1 MENIPFKILDEV
13 IVRSPIYTYKS
24 GVSTNDIYAIIEN
37 DFFLESIYVA
47 SPTLYDETIKLK
59 NGELKTEKET
69 EKLIKTLFRYY
80 YRMCTRST
88 PFGLFSTC
96 GVLGWGN
103 EKATDRFYR
112 HTRLDMLFLQKFV
125 ADLSLI
131 PKVNEHILYHTN
143 NSIYLVDSEIRY
155 MEYTYQKGFR
165 QYTISAVTKNI
176 YIQRVLDISKKG
188 VSKSE
193 IMKSL
198 DDISEDDAKNLIQ
211 NMIDAQLL
219 VSEFEVAPTSNDD
232 FGKQIIAHLTT
243 IQQRTGSE
251 YIEKLLTFFQ
261 SIIGD
266 IKVLDSNK
274 TNPIENYKDIIAKL
288 KQLQPD
294 LDETKIFH
302 IDSYKSY
309 QNAKTVRENAKE
321 ELLEV
326 LQFLI
331 KMNGGILAEN
341 SKITAFKNKFLGR
354 YDTQIMP
361 LVDVLD
367 EDFGIGYP
375 VDRRLGL
382 SPLVDDIPVQSGEV
396 VSQMQFN
403 KIEKW
408 MGEILKDAHA
418 KKLYS
423 IDLTKQILP
432 NTPSN
437 KDNFR
442 GLPFSLS
449 AMFRLMNDTDET
461 MVFEGFVGPSASGI
475 LARFAYGNDE
485 IRNVID
491 KIVTEEEQ
499 SIENGIL
506 AEIVHVPD
514 NRVTNVI
521 AHPTFRK
528 YGIPYLAK
536 PAKDEQVIDIQ
547 DLFIKVEN
555 NEIILFSKKLNQR
568 IIPCKTQMH
577 NHVYKTLPFYHLLTD
592 LQSEIG
598 RRIINF
604 SWGSIAGFYSFYPR
618 VYFKKTIISPATWN
632 LPQTL
637 IEALKKQKDEVL
649 LATIKTMQE
658 DYRMPNLLLYVE
670 GDNELLL
677 DFNNETSIQIW
688 LNLIKNKPFVFLKEF
703 LWDSDSTSQS
713 PLNQYVATIINSEK
727 KYFSPPIQQK
737 NNADLIP
744 VEREL
749 CLDSDWIYLK
759 LYCGAG
765 SADTILLKTILP
777 ILQEMAKYEMIKKW
791 FFIKYHDT
799 DYHIRLRF
807 QLHEGF
813 LLDDALK
820 IIYQHLKENRSI
832 WKIQPENYTREIER
846 YGNNSIEL
854 CESIFC
860 MDSEMAIELFY
871 VLQRT
876 KKESMAFWWGMR
888 LVDDLMNAFGISIEE
903 KISFVDLIR
912 KGFQDEF
919 GSDKK
924 AKEVINSKYNL
935 PIIKEIMGDSNE
947 EVAVILQNKI
957 IRQKPYIEEILRLKN
972 EDLLMVN
979 FNGLLSSLIHMMLN
993 RLITNKERL
1002 HEFLIY
1008 EFLFKYYQ
1016 MKIRVSS

>member
-1 MENIPFKILDEV
+1 MEKIPFKILDEV

-24 GVSTNDIYAIIEN
+24 NVSTKDIYAIIEN

-69 EKLIKTLFRYY
+69 EKLVKTLFRYY

-103 EKATDRFYR
+103 EEVTEKFYR

-125 ADLSLI
+125 SDLSLI

-143 NSIYLVDSEIRY
+143 NSIYVVDSEIRY

-165 QYTISAVTKNI
+165 QYTISAVTKNA
-176 YIQRVLDISKKG
+176 YIEKVLRISKKG

-193 IMKSL
+193 IMENL
-198 DDISEDDAKNLIQ
+198 HDIAEDDAQNLIQ
-211 NMIDAQLL
+211 NMIDSQLL
-219 VSEFEVAPTSNDD
+219 ISEFEVAPTSNDD
-232 FGKQIIAHLTT
+232 FGKQIITHLTT
-243 IQQRTGSE
+243 IQERTGSE

-261 SIIGD
+261 SIIND
-266 IKVLDSNK
+266 IKVLDSNE
-274 TNPIENYKDIIAKL
+274 TNKIEDYKNIIFKL

-309 QNAKTVRENAKE
+309 QKAKIIRENAKD

-331 KMNGGILAEN
+331 KMNGGLLAEN

-354 YDTQIMP
+354 YDTQTMP

-382 SPLVDDIPVQSGEV
+382 SPLVDDIPVQSGEI

-403 KIEKW
+403 KVEKW
-408 MGEILKDAHA
+408 MGEVLKDAYS
-418 KKLYS
+418 KNLYS
-423 IDLTKQILP
+423 IDLSTQILP
-432 NTPSN
+432 STILN
-437 KDNFR
+437 KDNFK

-449 AMFRLMNDTDET
+449 AMFRLINDTDET

-485 IRNVID
+485 IRNAID
-491 KIVTEEEQ
+491 TIVSEEEQ
-499 SIENGIL
+499 NLDNGIL

-547 DLFIKVEN
+547 DLFIKIEQ

-592 LQSEIG
+592 LQSEISK
-598 RRIINF
+598 RNVNF
-604 SWGSIAGFYSFYPR
+604 SWGSISGFYSFYPR

-637 IEALKKQKDEVL
+637 IGELKKQKDEVL
-649 LATIKTMQE
+649 LATVKTMKE
-658 DYRMPNLLLYVE
+658 DYKMPNLLLYVE

-677 DFNNETSIQIW
+677 DFTNETSIQIW

-703 LWDSDSTSQS
+703 LWNSDSTMQS
-713 PLNQYVATIINSEK
+713 TLNQYVATIINTEK
-727 KYFSPPIQQK
+727 KYFPSPIQQE
-737 NNADLIP
+737 NDIDLIS
-744 VEREL
+744 VKREL

-765 SADTILLKTILP
+765 SADTILLRTILP

-820 IIYQHLKENRSI
+820 IIYQHLHANKSI
-832 WKIQPENYTREIER
+832 WKIQPENYVREIER
-846 YGNNSIEL
+846 YGINSIEFS
-854 CESIFC
+854 ESIFC
-860 MDSEMAIELFY
+860 MDSEMSIELFY
-871 VLQRT
+871 VLQKTRT
-876 KKESMAFWWGMR
+876 ENQVFWWGMR
-888 LVDDLMNAFGISIEE
+888 LVDDFLNAFGLNIED
-903 KISFVDLIR
+903 KILFVDLIR
-912 KGFQDEF
+912 KGFQEEF

-935 PIIKEIMGDSNE
+935 SIIKEVMGNDNKE
-947 EVAVILQNKI
+947 IAVILKNKI
-957 IRQKPYIEEILRLKN
+957 IRQKPYIDEILSLKN
-972 EDLLMVN
+972 EHLLVVN
-979 FNGLLSSLIHMMLN
+979 FNALLSSFIHMMLN

-1008 EFLFKYYQ
+1008 EFLYKYYQ
-1016 MKIRVSS
+1016 MKIRVN